1 MNKFRMS
8 LSKFFIDILYDSALI
23 ELIEKNIH
31 LLSKFF
37 VDILCGF
44 ALIELIERKIRLHG
58 FKLTSLTK
66 YIISTT
72 SVIVSGI
79 IFGLIFVIIY

>member
-8 LSKFFIDILYDSALI
+8 LSKFFIDLYGPDLI
-23 ELIEKNIH
+23 EFIEKNIR
-31 LLSKFF
+31 LLNKFF
-37 VDILCGF
+37 IDILCGF
-44 ALIELIERKIRLHG
+44 ALIELIERKIRLRG

-66 YIISTT
+66 YIISTA

-79 IFGLIFVIIY
+79 IFGLIFAIIY